1 MFNGFW
7 IGNVESYA
15 GARRGSIHQMKDK
28 LVGRGV
34 LLDLPKFKGVDR
46 LQPKYGITP
55 DDLDECAKAQ
65 GVEIGEGDMLVLR
78 TGHVPW
84 YYQLEDKGEYWK
96 VGAPGITR
104 AVVDWLAEKDVASL
118 AMDNIAV
125 EVEPFEEPY
134 EHVYPLHARLIRD
147 LGLTL
152 GEVWWLED
160 LADTCAELNRYEFF
174 LSAPPLNVTNAS
186 GSPANPVAIF

>member
-1 MFNGFW
+1 MLAVRTQHSHSL
-7 IGNVESYA
+7 IDITSTD
-15 GARRGSIHQMKDK
+15 GSHHR
-28 LVGRGV
+28 LV
-34 LLDLPKFKGVDR
+34 
-46 LQPKYGITP
+46 
-55 DDLDECAKAQ
+55 
-65 GVEIGEGDMLVLR
+65 
-78 TGHVPW
+78 
-84 YYQLEDKGEYWK
+84 
-96 VGAPGITR
+96 
-104 AVVDWLAEKDVASL
+104 L